1 MSAVPLRTH
10 ASPHSPWTSSAER
23 LLRLVYRTSTAARQ
37 LRRLLAERVAR
48 WELSD
53 SEMLI
58 LWLCWQPGKLGRVQ
72 GDLAS
77 ALGISPAQT
86 SALVEG
92 LRKRG
97 YLLQERSPLDR
108 RRQIWRL
115 SAEGESLLEEMGA
128 AISDLAER
136 FEGELTTDEHRLA
149 EAVSER
155 LFELLQDRPKLRLFD
170 PDRDETPGQ
179 GESR

>member
-1 MSAVPLRTH
+1 MSAVPLP
-10 ASPHSPWTSSAER
+10 AAGPDSPWIGRAER

-53 SEMLI
+53 SETLI
-58 LWLCWQPGKLGRVQ
+58 LWLCWRPGKSGRVQ
-72 GDLAS
+72 GELAA

-97 YLLQERSPLDR
+97 FLGQERSPLDR

-115 SAEGESLLEEMGA
+115 TASGEALLESMGT
-128 AISDLAER
+128 AITDLADR
-136 FEGELTTDEHRLA
+136 FEAELTADEHHLA
-149 EAVSER
+149 DIVSER
-155 LFELLQDRPKLRLFD
+155 LFDVLHDRPRLRMFD
-170 PDRDETPGQ
+170 PDPTQSLGQ
-179 GESR
+179 GGAR

>member
-1 MSAVPLRTH
+1 MSAVPLRTI
-10 ASPHSPWTSSAER
+10 SPGSSWTGSSER

-58 LWLCWQPGKLGRVQ
+58 LWLCGQPGKSGKVQ
-72 GDLAS
+72 GELAL

-97 YLLQERSPLDR
+97 FLEQERSPLDR

-115 SAEGESLLEEMGA
+115 SHTGDALLGEMGA
-128 AISDLAER
+128 AIADLADR
-136 FEGELTTDEHRLA
+136 FEAELTTDEHRLA
-149 EAVSER
+149 EVVSER
-155 LFELLQDRPKLRLFD
+155 LFDLLQDRPRLKLLD
-170 PDRDETPGQ
+170 TDHTETLGQ
-179 GESR
+179 GVSR

>member
-1 MSAVPLRTH
+1 MPAVPQSAACPDT
-10 ASPHSPWTSSAER
+10 SWTGSAER
-23 LLRLVYRTSTAARQ
+23 LLRLVYRTSTSARQ

-48 WELSD
+48 WNLSD

-58 LWLCWQPGKLGRVQ
+58 LWLCGRPGKSGTVQ
-72 GDLAS
+72 GELAS

-97 YLLQERSPLDR
+97 LLQQERSPLDR

-115 SAEGESLLEEMGA
+115 SAAGENLLGQMGPV
-128 AISDLAER
+128 ITDLAER
-136 FEGELTTDEHRLA
+136 FEAELSVDEHRQA
-149 EAVSER
+149 ETVSDR
-155 LFELLQDRPKLRLFD
+155 LFELLQDRPRLRLFGA
-170 PDRDETPGQ
+170 DETESHEQ
-179 GESR
+179 GASR

>member
-1 MSAVPLRTH
+1 MAAGPLR
-10 ASPHSPWTSSAER
+10 AVSPSSPWTGSAER

-58 LWLCWQPGKLGRVQ
+58 LWLCWQPGKSGRVQ

-77 ALGISPAQT
+77 SLGISPAQT

-92 LRKRG
+92 LRQRG
-97 YLLQERSPLDR
+97 FLQHERSTLDR

-115 SAEGESLLEEMGA
+115 SLEGEALLEEMGA
-128 AISDLAER
+128 AISELADR

-149 EAVSER
+149 ESMSER
-155 LFELLQDRPKLRLFD
+155 LFDLLQDRPRLRLFD
-170 PDRDETPGQ
+170 PDRIESH
-179 GESR
+179 GEGVSE